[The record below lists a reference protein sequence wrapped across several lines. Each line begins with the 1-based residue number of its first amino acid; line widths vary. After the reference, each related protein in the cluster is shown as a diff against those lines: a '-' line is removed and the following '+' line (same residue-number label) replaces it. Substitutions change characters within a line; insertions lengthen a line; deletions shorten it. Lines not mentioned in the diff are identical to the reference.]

1 MKPIPHMTKISE
13 VSVRAISSPPI
24 AGKIIRDPCQS
35 IEFNATALIIC
46 FGSISAGKIEE
57 REGKSK
63 PCTNPSRAEIK
74 RTCQTR
80 TSSVASST
88 ANISNSKAEVP
99 VVKIKTERRVY
110 SICNQT
116 TNQSCKN
123 GGYGSCCT
131 KQSEIECRALSSK
144 TSHAIPTK

>member
-13 VSVRAISSPPI
+13 VSVSAMSSPPI
-24 AGKIIRDPCQS
+24 AGKIIRDPCQR

-57 REGKSK
+57 RDGKSK

-74 RTCQTR
+74 STCQTR

-88 ANISNSKAEVP
+88 ASIRSRTAEVA
-99 VVKIKTERRVY
+99 VVKIRTERRFIRSATRPPTRVARMVGTAVAAP
-110 SICNQT
+110 SRPR
-116 TNQSCKN
+116 S
-123 GGYGSCCT
+123 SAE
-131 KQSEIECRALSSK
+131 SLSSK
-144 TSHAIPTK
+144 ISHAIPTK